1 MEHYAGIVPESLDN
15 LSSEERHQ
23 IYKML
28 RIEVLAYPDKSLEV
42 SGSLVGGGET
52 GEMGLSG
59 APPGTG
65 LGAFGLTQRL

>member
-1 MEHYAGIVPESLDN
+1 MDTFRSNPQRVTYTKRSVEHYAGIVPESLDN

-42 SGSLVGGGET
+42 SGSLVGGRGWRD
-52 GEMGLSG
+52 G
-59 APPGTG
+59 A
-65 LGAFGLTQRL
+65 